1 MARNRAGDVDS
12 SVGGESDEAFV
23 PLPLATD
30 LSAGTV
36 VGEYTIDCK
45 LGDGGMATVYGAT
58 HPLIGKKAAIK
69 VMNPALSLDAG
80 LVERFMLEA
89 RAVNAI
95 GHPNIVDVFSFG
107 RLADGRS
114 YFVME
119 WLQGET
125 LYDRL
130 WERKLPLDEA
140 LDVIDQV
147 CDALEAAHEKG
158 IIHRDLK
165 PANVF
170 LCPVK
175 GRRDLVKLLD
185 FGVAK
190 LIATAEGL
198 DGSDPMSRPPQTMT
212 GQVVGTPDYI
222 SPEQARAKPV
232 DGKTDVYALGVIAY
246 EMILGRRPFEAD
258 NSADVVRMHLGDA
271 PPPPRTLW
279 PEIPSPLDELLLR
292 MLHKTAARRPSP
304 AEVRAVIRE
313 LRGTPPPFDW
323 DSMAPSPGRLVEPAP
338 AASPSSQPGAPAS
351 PSTLDVDPLPP
362 PRRRGTLWLA
372 MGLGLIGCGGAMFA
386 AVSWRAAQRPAIAQ
400 PLSQPATAPSPAKT
414 ELPAPATPAVD
425 DEGTL
430 VVHVDAANARIEL
443 DGELIAQSAS
453 GARLRVEPGE
463 HALTVTAPGRH
474 HYAGRVNVTT
484 GNTVELAVKLRREA
498 DAVAAAAPPP
508 KPAEA
513 LAKKPREKRNDPDY
527 LVESVLGHQMKAAVV
542 VLALVVCAPAARA
555 AGDGDA
561 LQEAK
566 DHYDRGMAHYELGEF
581 AAAVDEFKAAYALSQ
596 APGLLFNLAQASRLN
611 KDYEQSLHFY
621 RSYLRVRPEAAN
633 REDVEKRI
641 TELEPIVEMRRRAEL
656 EKLAATPPPV
666 VDARPALEDPGRP
679 TVARALPP
687 GGKKERIA
695 GIVVGAA
702 GVGLLAAGI
711 GLGVAS
717 VDAENKLSALAT
729 QMGSW
734 SPAQASLYQTGQREA
749 AAATGLYVAGG
760 VAVAT
765 GAVLYAIGWRKDR
778 ARFAVAPAPGG
789 GAQAVWSCAF

>member
-1 MARNRAGDVDS
+1 MARNPAGEADS
-12 SVGGESDEAFV
+12 AAAGESDEAFV

-30 LSAGTV
+30 LSAGTT

-80 LVERFMLEA
+80 LVERFVLEA

-107 RLADGRS
+107 RLGDGRS

-130 WERKLPLDEA
+130 WERKPTLDEA
-140 LDVIDQV
+140 LDIVDQV

-158 IIHRDLK
+158 IVHRDLK

-170 LCPVK
+170 LCPVR

-271 PPPPRTLW
+271 PPAPRTLW
-279 PEIPSPLDELLLR
+279 PEIPSTLDELLLR
-292 MLHKTAARRPSP
+292 MLHKSAAKRPTP
-304 AEVRAVIRE
+304 AEVRAAIHE

-323 DSMAPSPGRLVEPAP
+323 DSMAPSPGRLVEPASSSAP
-338 AASPSSQPGAPAS
+338 GAATPSASQPGAPHA
-351 PSTLDVDPLPP
+351 PRSTLDVDPLPAP
-362 PRRRGTLWLA
+362 GRRRTLWIA
-372 MGLGLIGCGGAMFA
+372 LGLAAVGCGAAMLTA
-386 AVSWRAAQRPAIAQ
+386 LPWRTSPAQPERPTIGQ
-400 PLSQPATAPSPAKT
+400 PLSHSETASSRAKT
-414 ELPAPATPAVD
+414 ELPAPTAPAVD

-430 VVHVDAANARIEL
+430 VVRVDAANARIEL
-443 DGELIAQSAS
+443 DGQLIAQSAS

-463 HALTVTAPGRH
+463 HALAVTAPGRRR
-474 HYAGRVNVTT
+474 YSGRVAVATGATIEVPIRLHRDSEPAPPAVTT
-484 GNTVELAVKLRREA
+484 
-498 DAVAAAAPPP
+498 AAAPKPEP
-508 KPAEA
+508 KKPA
-513 LAKKPREKRNDPDY
+513 PKRNDPDY
-527 LVESVLGHQMKAAVV
+527 LV
-542 VLALVVCAPAARA
+542 
-555 AGDGDA
+555 
-561 LQEAK
+561 
-566 DHYDRGMAHYELGEF
+566 
-581 AAAVDEFKAAYALSQ
+581 
-596 APGLLFNLAQASRLN
+596 
-611 KDYEQSLHFY
+611 
-621 RSYLRVRPEAAN
+621 
-633 REDVEKRI
+633 
-641 TELEPIVEMRRRAEL
+641 
-656 EKLAATPPPV
+656 
-666 VDARPALEDPGRP
+666 DPFSG
-679 TVARALPP
+679 T
-687 GGKKERIA
+687 K
-695 GIVVGAA
+695 
-702 GVGLLAAGI
+702 
-711 GLGVAS
+711 
-717 VDAENKLSALAT
+717 
-729 QMGSW
+729 
-734 SPAQASLYQTGQREA
+734 
-749 AAATGLYVAGG
+749 
-760 VAVAT
+760 
-765 GAVLYAIGWRKDR
+765 
-778 ARFAVAPAPGG
+778 
-789 GAQAVWSCAF
+789 